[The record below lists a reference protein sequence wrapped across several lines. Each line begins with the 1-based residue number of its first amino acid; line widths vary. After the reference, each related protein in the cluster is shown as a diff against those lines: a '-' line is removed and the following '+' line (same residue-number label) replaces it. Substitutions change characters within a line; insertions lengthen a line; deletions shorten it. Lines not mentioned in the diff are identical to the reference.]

1 MSIPKKIH
9 YCWFGGGKIPE
20 AYQAFIEE
28 WKTVCPDYEIIKW
41 DESNYDVNKV
51 AFMREAAAVKN
62 WTFIADYARF
72 DIVNTHGGVYLDV
85 DVQTLKNYDQF
96 LELDSF
102 WGMEMEF
109 NHQYYVNPGLGFGS
123 APGNPVLQELL
134 ELYQSMH
141 FDNDNIVPSPVLLR
155 EFFEQ
160 RGFVQKNVI
169 QQLGFGNIYPK
180 DYFAPLNCL
189 GKLKKTRNTVS
200 IHHYM
205 ASWIEKPKNTE
216 FLMFKKCVYYF
227 GETAGEYLFQ
237 ILRRIKHLLGK

>member
-141 FDNDNIVPSPVLLR
+141 FDNQRIVASPILLR
-155 EFFEQ
+155 GFFEKH
-160 RGFVQKNVI
+160 GFVQKNVI
-169 QQLGFGNIYPK
+169 QQLDFGTIFPK
-180 DYFAPLNCL
+180 DYFAPLDCL
-189 GKLKKTRNTVS
+189 GRLKVTKNSVS

-205 ASWIEKPKNTE
+205 ASWFTDPTADETIRY
-216 FLMFKKCVYYF
+216 KKWVYYL
-227 GETAGEYLFQ
+227 GETMGEYAYQVFRR
-237 ILRRIKHLLGK
+237 LRRVGK